1 VSFARGAGL
10 LIAAMASL
18 PAARAGADT
27 PDISEP
33 HVISGFHA
41 LNRPTGMAEA
51 GFGWLTLPGADVC
64 SQAGCKAGDT
74 SFELDAWQLYRQN
87 LRLAFG
93 AGLLLGLIPTTDAP
107 RRDPEGIQ
115 RDHSRKYLTL
125 EGMLRYYPYVGESF
139 ELWVGLTGGLV
150 VVSERFKVI
159 DDYDDKPLVG
169 PPGVTI
175 RTEGGTL
182 GLAVGGAYELS
193 QNWSVGG
200 SLRVGN
206 WFLPSTPA
214 TDPLQDKASVT
225 GRNFVSSLGF
235 NVAYRIAL

>member
-1 VSFARGAGL
+1 VAALLLTLATALLSARA
-10 LIAAMASL
+10 
-18 PAARAGADT
+18 PAAP
-27 PDISEP
+27 PDLENP
-33 HVISGFHA
+33 RVISGFRA
-41 LNRPTGMAEA
+41 LDRPTGMAEA

-107 RRDPEGIQ
+107 RADPPGIE
-115 RDHSRKYLTL
+115 RDHSRRYLTL
-125 EGMLRYYPYVGESF
+125 EGMLRYYPYVGEKF
-139 ELWVGLTGGLV
+139 ELWLGLTGGLV
-150 VVSERFKVI
+150 VLSDRFVVV
-159 DDYDDKPLVG
+159 DDQADKPLIG

-182 GLAVGGAYELS
+182 GVAVGGAYELS
-193 QNWSVGG
+193 QHWSIGG
-200 SLRVGN
+200 SLRAGY
-206 WFLPSTPA
+206 WFLPTAPA
-214 TDPLQDKASVT
+214 MDPFEDKASVT

-235 NVAYRIAL
+235 NVAYRIPL

>member
-1 VSFARGAGL
+1 MSTAHRAGL
-10 LIAAMASL
+10 LVALVASFVS
-18 PAARAGADT
+18 ARVSAEP

-33 HVISGFHA
+33 RVISGFRA
-41 LNRPTGMAEA
+41 LDRPTGIAEA

-64 SQAGCKAGDT
+64 SPAGCKAGDT

-93 AGLLLGLIPTTDAP
+93 AGLMLGLIPTTDAP
-107 RRDPEGIQ
+107 RRDSEGIE
-115 RDHSRKYLTL
+115 RDHSRSYLTM
-125 EGMLRYYPYVGESF
+125 EGMLRYYPYVGEKF
-139 ELWVGLTGGLV
+139 ELWLGLTGGLAV
-150 VVSERFKVI
+150 LSDRFKVI
-159 DDYDDKPLVG
+159 DDYADKPLVG

-182 GLAVGGAYELS
+182 GVAVGGAYELS
-193 QNWSVGG
+193 QHWSVGG
-200 SLRVGN
+200 SLRAGN

-214 TDPLQDKASVT
+214 TDPLLDEASVT

-235 NVAYRIAL
+235 NIAYRISL